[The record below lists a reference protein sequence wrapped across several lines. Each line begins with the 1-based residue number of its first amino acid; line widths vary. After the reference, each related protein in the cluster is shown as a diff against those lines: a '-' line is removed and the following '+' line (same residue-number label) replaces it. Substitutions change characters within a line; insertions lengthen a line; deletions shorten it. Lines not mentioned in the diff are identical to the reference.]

1 MILPKI
7 SLVTPSLNQASFI
20 EATISSI
27 LSQEY
32 PNIEYIIIDG
42 GSTDGSQKVIQ
53 KYEDQLAYWCS
64 EKDGGQYDAINKGFS
79 KATGEIMG
87 WLNAD
92 DMQCPWCL
100 KTVGS
105 IMSENPKV
113 HWLSTLNR
121 LAWDFSGIPIR
132 VDPTSG
138 FSRDAFLAGCYLPA
152 GQGSSKSV
160 IQQESTFWTRNLW
173 ERAGAGW

>member
-1 MILPKI
+1 MEKDKFMILPKI

-64 EKDGGQYDAINKGFS
+64 EKDGGQYD
-79 KATGEIMG
+79 
-87 WLNAD
+87 
-92 DMQCPWCL
+92 
-100 KTVGS
+100 
-105 IMSENPKV
+105 
-113 HWLSTLNR
+113 
-121 LAWDFSGIPIR
+121 
-132 VDPTSG
+132 
-138 FSRDAFLAGCYLPA
+138 
-152 GQGSSKSV
+152 
-160 IQQESTFWTRNLW
+160 
-173 ERAGAGW
+173 